1 MKHDH
6 TCHCGTAS
14 ATPHETREQGCV
26 RHMVDTPTL
35 VTQNTDP
42 DANRWLVEGSEI
54 TEFSMKQQ
62 RGYHKHPCGCW
73 SRWPGS
79 SKSIDA

>member
-1 MKHDH
+1 
-6 TCHCGTAS
+6 
-14 ATPHETREQGCV
+14 
-26 RHMVDTPTL
+26 MVDTPTL
-35 VTQNTDP
+35 VTQNIDP

-62 RGYHKHPCGCW
+62 RGYHRHPCGCW

-79 SKSIDA
+79 SNSIDA